1 MKMTCSHHI
10 NWRSNT
16 EGLTMTKPVFHSG
29 IASIV
34 VFEDFT
40 KTAKKV
46 LYRFQP
52 KLFMIT

>member
-10 NWRSNT
+10 NWHSNT
-16 EGLTMTKPVFHSG
+16 EGLTMAKPVFHSG

-40 KTAKKV
+40 KTVKDFTDFS
-46 LYRFQP
+46 LNY
-52 KLFMIT
+52 L

>member
-10 NWRSNT
+10 NWHSNT

-40 KTAKKV
+40 KTVKDFTDFS
-46 LYRFQP
+46 LNY
-52 KLFMIT
+52 L